1 MNHPRRRM
9 TSMPERYDQ
18 ALEFCHDKRLP
29 PEAPRPQPTACWPA
43 ENTAL
48 LELYAAWLSGGG
60 ASQQVIRTIYI
71 PMAGHVLG
79 LALKPHSQLDL
90 ETDLQP
96 ALEFIK
102 AKGAG
107 PDWSKV
113 CRNALDKFRRFLLHQ
128 RGQLE
133 CKRRPYRS
141 QPHTLG
147 LPAWLVEELT
157 RYQHLMQRNWRDAR
171 LEDNIARFWSG
182 HLRVWRF
189 LCDQCA
195 VQQLADVRRK
205 QLYDYTAHRME
216 LGSSVSTINA
226 DLRNFRSFLVFLQEQ
241 EYSVPQALLR
251 IHGLK
256 QPDRLPKFLTDEQ
269 VRLLRDDFESRLALA
284 PDARLRRD
292 ALLDRAAFYL
302 LWQCGLRRG
311 EVEELGLE
319 DLDLPG
325 RRLSVRNG
333 KGMKDRTVYLTL
345 TTLHALEAYLVVRG
359 PGPTDHV
366 FLYRN
371 QPLSKDLIHGRL
383 KAAGARAGVKVYA
396 HRLRH
401 TTATQLLNA
410 GCPVTSIQKFL
421 GHKKLNTTMIYARAH
436 DQTVE
441 QDYYAAIQR
450 VELRLALPEGEKWS
464 GTIDKDERRQLLAMA
479 EQLAQ
484 PDLSLENRLEL
495 ANYMRQVLNS
505 ELFPPQNPL
514 YIDCERKQWEHPPPS
529 PALLGVKPV

>member
-1 MNHPRRRM
+1 MSPSRRRM
-9 TSMPERYDQ
+9 ISMPERYDQ
-18 ALEFCHDKRLP
+18 ALEYCHDKRLP
-29 PEAPRPQPTACWPA
+29 PEAPRPKPTSFWPA
-43 ENTAL
+43 ENIEL
-48 LELYAAWLSGGG
+48 LERYAAWLSGGG

-96 ALEFIK
+96 ALEFIQ

-107 PDWSKV
+107 SDWSKV

-128 RGQLE
+128 RGQIE
-133 CKRRPYRS
+133 IKRRPYRS
-141 QPHTLG
+141 QPHAQG
-147 LPAWLVEELT
+147 LPTWLVEELT
-157 RYQHLMQRNWRDAR
+157 RFQHLMQRNWRDAR
-171 LEDNIARFWSG
+171 LEENITRFWSG

-189 LCDQCA
+189 LCEQCA
-195 VQQLADVRRK
+195 VRQLADVRRK
-205 QLYDYTAHRME
+205 HLYDYTAHRLE
-216 LGSSVSTINA
+216 LGSSISTINA
-226 DLRNFRSFLVFLQEQ
+226 DLRNFRCFLVFLQEQ

-251 IHGLK
+251 IRGLK
-256 QPDRLPKFLTDEQ
+256 QPDRLPRFLTDEQ
-269 VRLLRDDFESRLALA
+269 VRLLRDDFESRLAQA

-302 LWQCGLRRG
+302 LWQCGLRRS
-311 EVEELGLE
+311 ELEELRLE

-325 RRLSVRNG
+325 KRLSVRNG

-345 TTLHALEAYLVVRG
+345 TTLHALEAYLAVRG

-371 QPLSKDLIHGRL
+371 QPLCKDLIPSRL
-383 KAAGARAGVKVYA
+383 KAAGRRVGVKVYA

-410 GCPVTSIQKFL
+410 GCPVTTIQKFL

-450 VELRLALPEGEKWS
+450 VELRLALPEGEK
-464 GTIDKDERRQLLAMA
+464 GNVTIDEDERQQLLALA
-479 EQLAQ
+479 EQLAK

-495 ANYMRQVLNS
+495 ATCMRLVLSS
-505 ELFPPQNPL
+505 ESFPPGNPL
-514 YIDCERKQWEHPPPS
+514 FIDCERKQWEHPPPS
-529 PALLGVKPV
+529 PALLGVGPV